1 MTPSVSVRRVNRG
14 EGIMETLCW
23 LENACKISYT
33 LSTDQIPECSFRLPA
48 DDSKVEYLVPPN
60 LIQITDH
67 GAYIGLFRLAQCTKS
82 KDSRGV
88 YVDVIGQHVIGQLRD
103 TMLFG
108 AHQWTGESAEVIL
121 ESILAEPLHPED
133 ADDQTPKQS
142 DWVLYGC
149 DVEKTID
156 FAVENASIYEAITGM
171 PAQWQEEVYWDYN
184 TTTYPWG
191 LTLKLVSTSPSC
203 EIVSGKNLKSLT
215 VSKNYEQICNRWYAL
230 GTGEGVN
237 QTNLLNAEDLENP
250 ERPKNPEYYIEDAE
264 SIARYGVI
272 EDILVDRSVSE
283 PSILLM
289 NAKARLSEYKDLPPV
304 ITAEAAD
311 VYPITGNPSDRF
323 LPGAFCRVRDSELNI
338 DELARIITV
347 SKADILDKPGDVTL
361 EISRVS
367 RGELRR
373 IYDLYRRDRTD
384 KVVAQGSTNY
394 FAYNAADNADKTHPV
409 KITFRLPEDLLYVNA
424 CVLDFDVGAFRAYET
439 GAASG
444 GGTIIDMSTDVSSAA
459 GGGQT
464 IDMSTD
470 VSSDSTSDK
479 QETSGEVVTDYQH
492 NPNDPAHPY
501 ETSTYWDI
509 YKSTGRRLE
518 PYAQDGYGNWISPVQ
533 MSAESG
539 SQYTQ
544 MLVYQHSHPHY
555 HIVTIRGHKHKIYHT
570 HKLPLHSHKIYHTHN
585 LDAHTHNLLFGIYEK
600 TASVSGVTIRVD
612 GNLVGGVTGISG
624 DGIDIIDALTK
635 GTDGKVTRGKHTIT
649 ITPQHPSGSQQAL
662 CRIDAQLH
670 VQCFIQSRGKYR
682 V

>member
-1 MTPSVSVRRVNRG
+1 M
-14 EGIMETLCW
+14 
-23 LENACKISYT
+23 
-33 LSTDQIPECSFRLPA
+33 
-48 DDSKVEYLVPPN
+48 
-60 LIQITDH
+60 
-67 GAYIGLFRLAQCTKS
+67 
-82 KDSRGV
+82 
-88 YVDVIGQHVIGQLRD
+88 
-103 TMLFG
+103 
-108 AHQWTGESAEVIL
+108 
-121 ESILAEPLHPED
+121 
-133 ADDQTPKQS
+133 
-142 DWVLYGC
+142 
-149 DVEKTID
+149 
-156 FAVENASIYEAITGM
+156 
-171 PAQWQEEVYWDYN
+171 
-184 TTTYPWG
+184 
-191 LTLKLVSTSPSC
+191 
-203 EIVSGKNLKSLT
+203 
-215 VSKNYEQICNRWYAL
+215 
-230 GTGEGVN
+230 
-237 QTNLLNAEDLENP
+237 
-250 ERPKNPEYYIEDAE
+250 
-264 SIARYGVI
+264 
-272 EDILVDRSVSE
+272 SE

-323 LPGAFCRVRDSELNI
+323 LPGALCRVRDSELNI

-444 GGTIIDMSTDVSSAA
+444 GGGTSGSGDLTTTKS
-459 GGGQT
+459 GGGG
-464 IDMSTD
+464 
-470 VSSDSTSDK
+470 
-479 QETSGEVVTDYQH
+479 TSGSGDLT
-492 NPNDPAHPY
+492 
-501 ETSTYWDI
+501 TT
-509 YKSTGRRLE
+509 
-518 PYAQDGYGNWISPVQ
+518 
-533 MSAESG
+533 ESG
-539 SQYTQ
+539 GSSTVTSEYTPGEFPTDNTDFSKFPETWWCAVTMGHETYGGEPVVYAIGDANDYPLGYHVGRHFHPQ
-544 MLVYQHSHPHY
+544 M
-555 HIVTIRGHKHKIYHT
+555 RHKHKVTTPAHAHSIPSHT
-570 HKLPLHSHKIYHTHN
+570 HSIPSHSHGIASHTHTVP
-585 LDAHTHNLLFGIYEK
+585 DHTHEIVYGIYEK
-600 TASVSGVTIRVD
+600 TASVSGVSIRVD